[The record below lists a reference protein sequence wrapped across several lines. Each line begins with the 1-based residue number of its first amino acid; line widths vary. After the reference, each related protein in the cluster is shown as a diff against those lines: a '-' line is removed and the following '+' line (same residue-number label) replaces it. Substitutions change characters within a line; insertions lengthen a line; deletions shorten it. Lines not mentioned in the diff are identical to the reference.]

1 MNNFWYIFHI
11 FGLLLILKINLK
23 SSLQQTH
30 ATIYIDHQ
38 PRTCSKP
45 VEVLHYTGEQS
56 CNYLSWFTQII
67 LFSIMHGL
75 LSLDKEAKKL
85 RNYLTESVNLLCTL
99 SRCFIQRFKDLC
111 TGNSLKGARGGLAP
125 PGIQNHASPPK
136 LSKRNLI
143 NRKTP
148 MDLC

>member
-1 MNNFWYIFHI
+1 MPQYWSSAKD
-11 FGLLLILKINLK
+11 LLQTCWSPALHWRAELQLSILVHTNYPLLNYAR
-23 SSLQQTH
+23 SS
-30 ATIYIDHQ
+30 
-38 PRTCSKP
+38 
-45 VEVLHYTGEQS
+45 
-56 CNYLSWFTQII
+56 F
-67 LFSIMHGL
+67 
-75 LSLDKEAKKL
+75 LDKEAEKL
-85 RNYLTESVNLLCTL
+85 GNYLTESVNLLCTL

-148 MDLC
+148 MDLCWPNHLMVIIFADKRPSFTSTHCV